1 MGKGIAERR
10 EAEKEEEEAR
20 KGYRRKRW
28 NIYSAYFKVPVE
40 QHEHYIAAAEAA
52 KAKINNL
59 IYTQVEPPGL

>member
-40 QHEHYIAAAEAA
+40 QHEH
-52 KAKINNL
+52 
-59 IYTQVEPPGL
+59 